1 MSDFADFLIGLVR
14 EHLRQH
20 PAFAAARRDD
30 FDLYLA
36 DLENDFRH
44 ELEQQDAATER
55 EAYEQGRADA
65 EDDMAAAGAAAA
77 AAEAKRKSKHKPKTA
92 KQPEAATP

>member
-14 EHLRQH
+14 KHLRQH

-44 ELEQQDAATER
+44 ELERQDAATER

-65 EDDMAAAGAAAA
+65 EDDMAEE
-77 AAEAKRKSKHKPKTA
+77 EAKRKSKHKPKTA
-92 KQPEAATP
+92 KQPEEATP